1 LEFDDRLRYVDV
13 VDDAAFLAMDLEFLG
28 RGDLGE
34 FFMQRCLALARD
46 DAPLSLRHFY
56 IAYRA
61 VVRAK
66 VDCVRYNQG
75 HPEAATDARGHL
87 AIALDHLRAGT
98 VVLIL
103 VGGGPGTGK
112 TTLARALAE
121 RLGAQS
127 ISTDDVRSDMVR
139 RGELI
144 GEPGL
149 LGEGLYSP
157 GNVDAVYDA
166 ALRQAH
172 LGLCDGRTVILDG
185 TWADPRHRDL
195 ARALATQAAAVMVE
209 IACAAA
215 LEISVGRIR
224 TRTRTTS
231 QVTPEIATALAD
243 RDHGG
248 WPGAHLIDT
257 TRPPTDCVDE
267 ALDICRSSC

>member
-1 LEFDDRLRYVDV
+1 LEFDDRLRYVDA

-34 FFMQRCLALARD
+34 FFMQRYLALARD
-46 DAPLSLRHFY
+46 DAPSSLRHFY

-98 VVLIL
+98 VALIL
-103 VGGGPGTGK
+103 VGGDPGTGK

-121 RLGAQS
+121 HLGAQS

-139 RGELI
+139 RGDLN

-157 GNVDAVYDA
+157 DNVDAVYDA

-185 TWADPRHRDL
+185 TWSDPRHRDL
-195 ARALATQAAAVMVE
+195 ARVLATQTSAVMVE
-209 IACAAA
+209 LACAAA
-215 LEISVGRIR
+215 LETSVGRIR
-224 TRTRTTS
+224 TRTRTT
-231 QVTPEIATALAD
+231 
-243 RDHGG
+243 
-248 WPGAHLIDT
+248 
-257 TRPPTDCVDE
+257 
-267 ALDICRSSC
+267 